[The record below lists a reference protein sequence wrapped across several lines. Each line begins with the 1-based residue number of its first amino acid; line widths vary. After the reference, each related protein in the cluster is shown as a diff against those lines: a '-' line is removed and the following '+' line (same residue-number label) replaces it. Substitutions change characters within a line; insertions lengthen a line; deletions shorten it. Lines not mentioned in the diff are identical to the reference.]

1 MNEENVIKIDGEV
14 QDEQNTPKIHL
25 DNFEGPLDL
34 LYSMIK
40 ENKLEIATVPVAVV
54 TEQYLKALESMDLE
68 HKMEK
73 ATELLAYATFLLEQK
88 SKSLLPLEQLDDG
101 DEYDPED
108 DPEYWRKQLMEYE
121 MIKEQ
126 TEQLKNIENVNRFYR
141 EQSKSATS
149 SKIVLKDFDYDKLL
163 DAFAFLVSRVK
174 EKEGQ
179 AETKTIKKDRFTVE
193 DRMEFI
199 RGIFKE
205 NDEITFFEL
214 FDDDFALLEI
224 ITVFSAILELVKRQ
238 EITVVQDEKYENIT
252 IRRKNKDDDED
263 EQEWNN

>member
-1 MNEENVIKIDGEV
+1 
-14 QDEQNTPKIHL
+14 
-25 DNFEGPLDL
+25 
-34 LYSMIK
+34 
-40 ENKLEIATVPVAVV
+40 
-54 TEQYLKALESMDLE
+54 
-68 HKMEK
+68 
-73 ATELLAYATFLLEQK
+73 
-88 SKSLLPLEQLDDG
+88 
-101 DEYDPED
+101 
-108 DPEYWRKQLMEYE
+108 MEYE
-121 MIKEQ
+121 MIKDQ
-126 TEQLKNIENVNRFYR
+126 TEQLQNIENVNRFYR